1 MSHALTRA
9 RTRRVLIALTSHDR
23 LGNTDRPTGAYLP
36 EVAHPWRVFQDHG
49 YTVDL
54 VSAAGGQPPLY
65 GEDLGDPVQRAF
77 TEDPEMSLKL
87 AQALNPAHVDAR
99 KYDAIYF
106 AGGHGTMWDFPDNA
120 ELAAIARDIYE
131 SGGFVAAVCHGPAAL
146 VAITLSDGRA
156 LLDGKEVAAFTNE
169 EETEVGLAEVVPFLL
184 QTRLEEC
191 GAKHTGAAKF
201 QPWVVV
207 DGRLVTGQNP
217 ASAAGV
223 ADKVVDGLAAQ

>member
-1 MSHALTRA
+1 MSRTL
-9 RTRRVLIALTSHDR
+9 TRRVLIALTSHDR
-23 LGNTDRPTGAYLP
+23 LGDTDRSTGAYLP
-36 EVAHPWRVFQDHG
+36 EMAHPWRVFQDNG

-54 VSAAGGQPPLY
+54 VSMAGGQPPLD
-65 GEDLGDPVQRAF
+65 GVDLSDPVQQAF
-77 TEDPEMSLKL
+77 TEDPEMYNKL
-87 AQALNPAHVDAR
+87 AQTPTPAHVDAR

-146 VAITLSDGRA
+146 VGITLSDGRA
-156 LLDGKEVAAFTNE
+156 LVDGKEVAAFTNE

-217 ASAAGV
+217 ASAVGV
-223 ADKVVDGLAAQ
+223 AQKVVDGLAGQ

>member
-1 MSHALTRA
+1 MPRTLTR
-9 RTRRVLIALTSHDR
+9 RILIALTSHER
-23 LGNTDRPTGAYLP
+23 LGSTDRSTGAYLP
-36 EVAHPWRVFQDHG
+36 EMAHPWRVFQDNG

-54 VSAAGGQPPLY
+54 VSVAGGQPPLD
-65 GEDLGDPVQRAF
+65 GVDLGDPVQQAF
-77 TEDPEMSLKL
+77 TEDPEMSSKL
-87 AQALNPAHVDAR
+87 TQTLTPTHVDAR
-99 KYDAIYF
+99 EYDAIYF

-120 ELAAIARDIYE
+120 ELGAIARDIYE

-146 VAITLSDGRA
+146 VGITLSDGRV
-156 LLDGKEVAAFTNE
+156 LVEGKEVAAFTNE
-169 EETEVGLAEVVPFLL
+169 EETQVGLAEVVPFLL

-223 ADKVVDGLAAQ
+223 AQKVVDGLAAQ